1 MARHWY
7 IVHTYSGF
15 EDKVKINLQE
25 RIRIAGQED
34 FFGEILVPKE
44 QVLEMIKGSKKTS
57 EIFATKPTNRIIS

>member
-15 EDKVKINLQE
+15 EEKVKINLQE
-25 RIRIAGQED
+25 RIRIADQED
-34 FFGEILVPKE
+34 LFGEILVPKE

-57 EIFATKPTNRIIS
+57 